1 MPWSTGKLIFL
12 LRHKLFLF
20 FIHMHYSTNQARL
33 VEHGTFPGY
42 DLVHSVH
49 WLLLCIRDHLG
60 PWGLPAQAVAGG
72 PPGRVN
78 EITNKLGSAGWYS
91 LHIFAFPCSSKEL
104 PSGENSPRS
113 PITLLPSW
121 FWNASVDLFIA
132 NRLTFLVTNS
142 LFFFFTN

>member
-1 MPWSTGKLIFL
+1 MGHS
-12 LRHKLFLF
+12 
-20 FIHMHYSTNQARL
+20 QAD
-33 VEHGTFPGY
+33 
-42 DLVHSVH
+42 DLVHSLH

-78 EITNKLGSAGWYS
+78 EITNKLGSAGWS
-91 LHIFAFPCSSKEL
+91 PLHIFAFPCSSKEL

-113 PITLLPSW
+113 PITVLPSW

-142 LFFFFTN
+142 LFFFYKLKNSLKCLTLKEDILTRLFIS